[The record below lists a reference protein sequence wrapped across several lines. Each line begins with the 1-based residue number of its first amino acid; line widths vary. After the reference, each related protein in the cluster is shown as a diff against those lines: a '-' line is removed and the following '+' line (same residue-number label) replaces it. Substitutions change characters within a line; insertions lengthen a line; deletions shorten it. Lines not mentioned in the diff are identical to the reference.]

1 MRLHLTNG
9 KCGFT
14 FLFAKDKDAKE
25 IALIKAS
32 ARPVTKALELI
43 KARLMKDMGE
53 VEGADMMKTLYPIEG
68 QSLEGLDLQP
78 VAQAV

>member
-14 FLFAKDKDAKE
+14 FLFAKGKDDKE

-32 ARPVTKALELI
+32 ARPVTKALELV
-43 KARLMKDMGE
+43 KARLMKDMGDA
-53 VEGADMMKTLYPIEG
+53 EGADMMKTLYPIEG
-68 QSLEGLDLQP
+68 QALEGLEP
-78 VAQAV
+78 EKVAA

>member
-1 MRLHLTNG
+1 MRLNLTDG
-9 KCGFT
+9 KTGFT
-14 FLFAKDKDAKE
+14 FLFAKGKDDKE

-32 ARPVTKALELI
+32 TRPVTKALELV
-43 KARLMKDMGE
+43 KARLMKDMGD